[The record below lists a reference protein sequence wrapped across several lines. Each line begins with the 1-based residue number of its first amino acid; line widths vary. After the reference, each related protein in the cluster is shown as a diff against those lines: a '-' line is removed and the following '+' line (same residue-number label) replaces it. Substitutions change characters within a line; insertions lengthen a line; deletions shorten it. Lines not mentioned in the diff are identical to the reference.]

1 MIQVPDLLR
10 PVEQKE
16 PEVTTP
22 PSKVTALSQ
31 AAGRFGRDAGQDF
44 VHSMETVASINPDAY
59 AKATTVSRLSGIAPK
74 VLHDHRDR
82 MEQLLRGNE
91 YAGIYERFSKTA
103 NALRDGN
110 MAAISQD
117 DLDQLTRIEGAAS
130 DGRFNEQGTGEKLF
144 GAIRQQWIAMR
155 QSGRVSMTLDH
166 VSELERFDA
175 IDVAE
180 ASGEIPLGTRE
191 QREQAGVYGLQYLSA
206 TPEQR
211 AQLREFITRGQ
222 ADLLSSAAADEKTL
236 AGLPVDPGARRA
248 AELEAGGQGSL
259 AATAEAL
266 MENPG
271 YALRTS
277 VGAAAT
283 SAPMLVAGAIGG
295 PLPAAIIGYG
305 MEYDAKLVDVLREA
319 GVDFNDPKAVMRALQ
334 DDALIADGQRRAS
347 LKAAGT
353 TVVDMVSMSLA
364 SRLLAPSQI
373 GGRTLSNTQR
383 ELANLAV
390 QFPVQGITEGAGEAA
405 GQFLAEG
412 EVDAGEVLLEAVAG
426 AGMSSV
432 DVLAFSSSRF
442 IEYLG
447 DGLRSARESRAGA
460 DALGEMVDASL
471 NSKTRKRDRE
481 TFRALAEQQLQD
493 SPMETIWLPA
503 EALQRLN
510 QSSQVNLP
518 ELLTEV
524 PGLAEQFADAAARGG
539 SVSMKTSDYL
549 ALFADYH
556 DQLAGSVRINVD
568 GMSTE
573 DAEAWNSEVET
584 QLDALAEQM
593 RMPPDSAAE
602 MRTQLV
608 GELVASGY
616 RRADA
621 EQYAATHLS
630 VMQNLAERTGVAL
643 EQLRD
648 QYQLEVGA
656 KAPEQLRA
664 VSVDDARIAIQRLR
678 AGDIPRPADMFGQT
692 LREYVIST
700 GGLNDEGG
708 ELAALDA
715 DVGRVGRS
723 RVVRPAGRSLDE
735 VAMDAWER
743 GYFPG
748 VAREGVSAQLIVDG
762 IQSELAGSP
771 VYSTE
776 QENATLREQA
786 DTLNQ
791 LQEYM
796 DRLGVDIAEMSDDEV
811 LALLQGQGGQMEGQR
826 LDQFAGPGALTAN
839 QQALAE
845 AQQRI
850 AAGDDAEQVRQG
862 TGWFKGADGKW
873 RFEIADG
880 DAKIMPALEAM
891 KAGRFGG
898 DQISSVIYRNA
909 GGIWTA
915 EVATETMETPSQIVK
930 LTVTEPDTLRPVLGN
945 SIVDRMLAMDG
956 EPNPLADEEDGS
968 MYMQG
973 DGGVLRANRWATVG
987 DVLDHPRLYEAYP
1000 ELAGVRVVYAPEKLG
1015 PRVAGAVSIDLRN
1028 GEPVIILGDAD
1039 AREVRKTL
1047 LHELQHVVQRIEGFA
1062 LGGNADTIE
1071 TDQAARDQIASEN
1084 EAFRIAQ
1091 WAEQYPEA
1099 AAAQAEIDRLR
1110 GELEARYGDAFS
1122 EEAMESELF
1131 AQYDQAMEN
1140 AMLNVAGFEEKP
1152 LAGIDDL
1159 MPSEVYHRLAGEIE
1173 ARTVEARSHMTE
1185 AIARLI
1191 PPSRSADVS
1200 DANAIVTWGGTEMR
1214 SEQVEQAVRLNQ
1226 TGLYVDSF
1234 DQIAGL
1240 DDELQQMA
1248 SELLDSGAQITAD
1261 GRVRLYHRTSAINAE
1276 QIRETGS
1283 MSGAEDGLF
1292 FSTKRDGGQAS
1303 EFGDAV
1309 LSFTI
1314 PLEEL
1319 QVDDT
1324 FGSEAHVRV
1333 PLEFAGEVLDVSK
1346 WLSEE
1351 RGTTLF
1357 QSQPNQ
1363 QTETA
1368 AFTAPQE
1375 AETGTPMLVYF
1386 ARNTSS
1392 SKGNAPAGMD
1402 FGQKIE
1408 PAGEYMVIQD
1418 SDMSEQGGDGWQY
1431 GTVTFRNP
1439 LVLEHKSTNSTG
1451 WKKDLSEMFGGK
1463 TGKALANAVK
1473 KAGHDGIVT
1482 RDKYGYSETVNLGG
1496 AKQQTLEQS
1505 GDDDARGFITFQPR
1519 QQAGEQR
1526 RFQITLGEKRD
1537 LSTLLHELGHYYLEV
1552 LDDIAAGENP
1562 PEQVVRDV
1570 AAIRKWIGAEDG
1582 QPITTEQHEQFA
1594 RGFEAYLAEGNA
1606 PNPELAGAFARFKR
1620 WIIGVYKDLARLNV
1634 DLTDEVRGVFDRLV
1648 ATDEQIVAAEQVSN
1662 AIPLFADA
1670 QAAGMT
1676 DAEFAAYQ
1684 DSLAIAH
1691 ADAQESV
1698 EREVQREEDLRRS
1711 KWWREETARVRA
1723 EVVEEIDTVQVYAAM
1738 RALRTGNM
1746 PDGTTLPIKLNS
1758 AELTER
1764 YGASTARRLAFTYSK
1779 TGQSM
1784 EVVAPMLGY
1793 ESGDQMIKDML
1804 GAVPRSQLIEQ
1815 ETQQRMLERHGP
1827 KTTGEAAERALDA
1840 VHNERR
1846 ADVLNKE
1853 LRALGKQGNRNNITS
1868 QQILKEAARR
1878 IMAERKVRDIQPS
1891 EYQRAEAKAGRQAFE
1906 AMTRGNVE
1914 AAYEAKQRQL
1924 MNFYLYR
1931 EARKARENVDSIV
1944 TRLNKYNRRSKREQ
1958 LGKAGESYLDQ
1969 IDTVME
1975 QYEFRTVSL
1984 REIDQR
1990 VSFAQWYADQLARGN
2005 EPYVPEFVLN
2015 NSKRT
2020 NYKELSLAQL
2030 QELDEFVAN
2039 VNHLAKTKNRL
2050 LANQRI
2056 REFDQARTELI
2067 RAGYSNLEKRK
2078 APPIDKNTRTMLQ
2091 KIGDGASEF
2100 SAALIKMEQVID
2112 WLDDGQVDGP
2122 WSTVFWQPFVEAQS
2136 EKERLNREFAI
2147 KMTGLVD
2154 AYTKERGAKVMRQQ
2168 TYIAGLGES
2177 LSHNAILSAALN
2189 TGNAGNRKKLL
2200 DGGHNGKAWSE
2211 QQLNEIVGNLNAAD
2225 WAFVQS
2231 MWDLVEELWP
2241 NIEQLEK
2248 DLHGIPPA
2256 KVEATPVVTQHGEFR
2271 GGYWPLVYD
2280 TSSSAYAGVQNQ
2292 LGNEGGL
2299 FEQGYARA
2307 TTPKGHTKA
2316 RVDSF
2321 AAPILL
2327 DVEIVASHLGQVIHD
2342 LTHRKAIRDGAK
2354 IIGDKQIKQMLI
2366 DTLGANV
2373 ANQFNPWLQG
2383 VANDMV
2389 LDSQKGIDAWTRGAE
2404 QLRANLAVG
2413 WMGFSAT
2420 TGIQQILGY
2429 SQTFEFFSKIGAR
2442 RYVFQG
2448 MQQFIRRPWET
2459 VEFVNGLSSEM
2470 RYRVD
2475 NLDRDMRSVLK
2486 RIGGKNDG
2494 LSIVQRLA
2502 FKHIGVIQGMVDYPT
2517 WLAGYHHG
2525 LDTGLTA
2532 EDAVAAGDRAV
2543 RLTQMAA
2550 GPKDL
2555 AAIQRKDGLMRTL
2568 TIVYSYFNL
2577 LYNRQVDIAK
2587 SIRTAKGLQDYLNA
2601 FERTMFLIA
2610 IPAIAGPLITG
2621 QGPGEDEDWR
2631 AWASLKIATYPLLG
2645 IPLLRDLASSIE
2657 SGWGYKGATP
2667 IGDLFATLSKL
2678 AAVTGKAVEG
2688 EEVELERVTLLG
2700 IEAVGY
2706 GFGLPVA
2713 QPKRT
2718 ARYLFA
2724 VEDGEIEPE
2733 GVTDWMRGLIFG
2745 PPKE

>member
-1 MIQVPDLLR
+1 MIQVPELLR
-10 PVEQKE
+10 PAEQE
-16 PEVTTP
+16 PAQANTP
-22 PSKVTALSQ
+22 PSPVTALAQ
-31 AAGRFGRDAGQDF
+31 AAGRFARDESQDF
-44 VHSMETVASINPDAY
+44 VHSMETVATINPDAY
-59 AKATTVSRLSGIAPK
+59 AKATAVSRYSGISPK

-91 YAGIYERFSKTA
+91 YAGIFERFNKTA

-110 MAAISQD
+110 LAAITQD

-130 DGRFNEQGTGEKLF
+130 DARFNQRSTGEKLF
-144 GAIRQQWIAMR
+144 GAIRQQWLAMS
-155 QSGRVSMTLDH
+155 QSSRVSAAIDTAA
-166 VSELERFDA
+166 ELERFDA
-175 IDVAE
+175 IDQAE
-180 ASGEIPLGTRE
+180 AAGEIPLPTRE
-191 QREQAGVYGLQYLSA
+191 QREQAGLYGLHYLNA

-211 AQLREFITRGQ
+211 QELRAAVMRGMS
-222 ADLLSSAAADEKTL
+222 DRLETAASYEQTL
-236 AGLPVDPGARRA
+236 AGMPVDPGARRA
-248 AELEAGGQGSL
+248 AELEASGQSSL
-259 AATAEAL
+259 ASTAEAL
-266 MENPG
+266 IENPG
-271 YALRTS
+271 YAVRTA

-283 SAPMLVAGAIGG
+283 SAPMLLAGAVGG
-295 PLPAAIIGYG
+295 PIPAAFIGFG
-305 MEYDAKLVDVLREA
+305 MERDAKLTEVLREA
-319 GVDFNDPKAVMRALQ
+319 KVDLNDPKAVLRALQ
-334 DDALIADGQRRAS
+334 DEALMQDAETRAG
-347 LKAAGT
+347 LKATGT
-353 TVVDMVSMSLA
+353 TAVDLLSMRLA
-364 SRLLAPSQI
+364 GRLLSPSRV
-373 GGRTLSNTQR
+373 GGRDLSRTQQ

-390 QFPVQGITEGAGEAA
+390 QFPVQGLTEGLGEAA

-412 EVDAGEVLLEAVAG
+412 EVDAGDVLLETVAG

-432 DVLAFSSSRF
+432 DVLAFSNRRF
-442 IEYLG
+442 IEYIG
-447 DGLRSARESRAGA
+447 DGIRSAREARAGA
-460 DALGEMVDASL
+460 DALGEMVDATL
-471 NSKTRKRDRE
+471 NGKTRKRDRE
-481 TFRALAEQQLQD
+481 TFRAITEQQLQD

-518 ELLTEV
+518 DVLAEV
-524 PGLAEQFADAAARGG
+524 PGLAEQFADAVARGG

-556 DQLAGSVRINVD
+556 EQLSESVRINVD
-568 GMSTE
+568 GMSVE
-573 DAEAWNSEVET
+573 DAQAWNSEVET

-593 RMPPDSAAE
+593 RLPPDSAAE
-602 MRTQLV
+602 VRNQMV

-630 VMQNLAERTGVAL
+630 VMQNLAERTGLAL

-648 QYQLEVGA
+648 QYQLGIGA
-656 KAPEQLRA
+656 KSPEQLRS
-664 VSVDDARIAIQRLR
+664 VTVDDARIAIQRLR

-692 LREYVIST
+692 LREYVVST

-715 DVGRVGRS
+715 DVGVVGRN
-723 RVVRPAGRSLDE
+723 RLARATGGRSIDE
-735 VAMDAWER
+735 AVMDAWER

-748 VAREGVSAQLIVDG
+748 VAREDVGPQLLIDAV
-762 IQSELAGSP
+762 QRELAGDP
-771 VYSTE
+771 VYSVE

-791 LQEYM
+791 LQEYL

-811 LALLQGQGGQMEGQR
+811 LALLQGQGDQVEGRR
-826 LDQFAGPGALTAN
+826 LDQFAGTRALTADMN
-839 QQALAE
+839 ALNS
-845 AQQRI
+845 
-850 AAGDDAEQVRQG
+850 AAARVDRGEDAESVRRD
-862 TGWFKGADGKW
+862 TGWFRGADGKW

-1071 TDQAARDQIASEN
+1071 TDQAARDQIAAEN
-1084 EAFRIAQ
+1084 EAFRVAQ

-1110 GELEARYGDAFS
+1110 GELEAQYGDAFS

-1131 AQYDQAMEN
+1131 SQYDQAMEN
-1140 AMLNVAGFEEKP
+1140 AMLSVAGFEEKP
-1152 LAGIDDL
+1152 LTGIDDL
-1159 MPSEVYHRLAGEIE
+1159 LPSEVYHRLAGEIE

-1185 AIARLI
+1185 AIAKLI

-1226 TGLYVDSF
+1226 SAEFVSDAS
-1234 DQIAGL
+1234 QIIGL
-1240 DDELQQMA
+1240 DDDLQQLA
-1248 SELLDSGAQITAD
+1248 GELLDNGAQIAAD
-1261 GRVRLYHRTSAINAE
+1261 GRVRLYHRTSAIDAE

-1283 MSGAEDGLF
+1283 MTGAEDGLF

-1309 LSFTI
+1309 I
-1314 PLEEL
+1314 EMAVPLEEL
-1319 QVDDT
+1319 QLDDA
-1324 FGSEAHVRV
+1324 FGDEAHVRV
-1333 PLEFAGEVLDVSK
+1333 PLEFAGEVLDVSA
-1346 WLSEE
+1346 WLQQG
-1351 RGTTLF
+1351 RRRL
-1357 QSQPNQ
+1357 NQ
-1363 QTETA
+1363 AGIQA
-1368 AFTAPQE
+1368 TAPAD
-1375 AETGTPMLVYF
+1375 AETGKPMLVYF

-1392 SKGNAPAGMD
+1392 SKGMTPAGMD

-1431 GTVTFRNP
+1431 GTITFRNP

-1473 KAGHDGIVT
+1473 KAGYDGIVT
-1482 RDKYGYSETVNLGG
+1482 RDNYGYSETVNLNGEKG
-1496 AKQQTLEQS
+1496 ASPSILEQS

-1537 LSTLLHELGHYYLEV
+1537 LSTLLHELGHFYLEV
-1552 LDDIAAGENP
+1552 LDDIAAGENA

-1570 AAIRKWIGAEDG
+1570 AAIRKWVGAEDG
-1582 QPITTEQHEQFA
+1582 KPYTTEQHEQFA
-1594 RGFEAYLAEGNA
+1594 RGFEAYLAEGKA

-1620 WIIGVYKDLARLNV
+1620 WIIGVYKDLSRLNV
-1634 DLTDEVRGVFDRLV
+1634 ELTDEVRAVFDRLV

-1662 AIPLFADA
+1662 AIPLFSDA

-1698 EREVQREEDLRRS
+1698 EREVQREEELRRS
-1711 KWWREETARVRA
+1711 KWWREEEARVRQ
-1723 EVVEEIDTVQVYAAM
+1723 EVIEEVDTIRAYAAM
-1738 RALRTGNM
+1738 RALRSGNM
-1746 PDGTTLPIKLNS
+1746 PDGTTLPLKMNS
-1758 AELTER
+1758 AELRER
-1764 YGASTARRLAFTYSK
+1764 YGASTARRLAFTHSK
-1779 TGQSM
+1779 TGQSLDT
-1784 EVVAPMLGY
+1784 VASMLGY
-1793 ESGDQMIKDML
+1793 ESGDQMVKEML
-1804 GAVPRSQLIEQ
+1804 GAAPRGDLIKQ
-1815 ETQQRMLERHGP
+1815 ETSQRMLERHGP
-1827 KTTGEAAERALDA
+1827 KSTGEAAERALDA

-1846 ADVLNKE
+1846 ADVLTKE
-1853 LRALGKQGNRNNITS
+1853 LRALGRQGNRNNITS

-1878 IMAERKVRDIQPS
+1878 IMAERKVRDIQPA

-1914 AAYEAKQRQL
+1914 LAYEAKQRQL

-1931 EARKARENVDSIV
+1931 EARKAREGVDSIV

-1958 LGKAGESYLDQ
+1958 LGKAGGEYLDQ

-1990 VSFAQWYADQLARGN
+1990 VTFAQWYADQLARGN

-2015 NSKRT
+2015 NSQRT

-2039 VNHLAKTKNRL
+2039 INHLAKTKNRL
-2050 LANQRI
+2050 LANKRL
-2056 REFDQARTELI
+2056 RDFDEARTELI
-2067 RAGYSNLEKRK
+2067 RAGYNNLEKRK
-2078 APPIDKNTRTMLQ
+2078 TPPIDKNTRTKLQ
-2091 KIGDGASEF
+2091 KIGDSASEF
-2100 SAALIKMEQVID
+2100 SAALIKMEQVVD
-2112 WLDDGQVDGP
+2112 WLDDGQVDGA
-2122 WSTVFWQPFVEAQS
+2122 WSTVFWQPFVEAQA

-2147 KMTGLVD
+2147 KMTSLVD
-2154 AYTKERGAKVMRQQ
+2154 AYTKERGAKVMRRQ
-2168 TYIAGLGES
+2168 TYIASLGQS

-2200 DGGHNGKAWSE
+2200 DGGHNGKSWSDH
-2211 QQLNEIVGNLNAAD
+2211 QLNEITGNLNAAD

-2241 NIEQLEK
+2241 SIEQLEK

-2256 KVEATPVVTQHGEFR
+2256 KVEATPVTTQFGEFR

-2342 LTHRKAIRDGAK
+2342 LTHRKAIRDAAK

-2366 DTLGANV
+2366 DTLGADV

-2404 QLRANLAVG
+2404 QLRANLAIG

-2429 SQTFEFFSKIGAR
+2429 SQTFEFFAKIGAR
-2442 RYVFQG
+2442 RYVFNG
-2448 MQQFIRRPWET
+2448 MQQFIRKPWET
-2459 VEFVNGLSSEM
+2459 VEFVNSISPEM

-2502 FKHIGVIQGMVDYPT
+2502 FKHIALIQGMVDYPT

-2525 LDTGLTA
+2525 LDSGLDA
-2532 EDAVAAGDRAV
+2532 EGAVAAGDRAV

-2555 AAIQRKDGLMRTL
+2555 AAVQRKDGLMRAL

-2587 SIRTAKGLQDYLNA
+2587 SLRTAKGVADYMNA

-2610 IPAIAGPLITG
+2610 IPAIAGPLVTG
-2621 QGPGEDEDWR
+2621 HGPGEDEDWR

-2645 IPLLRDLASSIE
+2645 IPGVRDLASSIE
-2657 SGWGYKGATP
+2657 SGWGYNGLTP
-2667 IGDLFATLSKL
+2667 LGDLFATLGKL
-2678 AAVTGKAVEG
+2678 AAVGGKAVEG
-2688 EEVELERVTLLG
+2688 EEVELERVSLLA
-2700 IEAVGY
+2700 IEAAGY

-2718 ARYLFA
+2718 LRFMFDVA
-2724 VEDGEIEPE
+2724 DGDVEPE
-2733 GVTDWMRGLIFG
+2733 GVTDWMRGLLFG